1 MDLVLDFGNTSIK
14 VACFQEAEM
23 IDFFLTQELQ
33 SIQELIQQKQ
43 PNQIIISSVT
53 KQHLP
58 LLALKNVLELT
69 HQTKLPIKN
78 LYQTP
83 TTLGVDRLAGVIGAM
98 TRYPNQN
105 CLVIDAG
112 TCITYDFL
120 TKDREYL
127 GGSISPG
134 SQMRFQALNNFTDAL
149 PLEELNS
156 SVRLIG
162 TSTRTAIQSG
172 VFLGIGQEMNGI
184 IQDYE
189 AQFGQVQTIICGG
202 DAKSFESTIKA
213 HIFADSNLVLTGL
226 HTILRYNI
234 QS

>member
-14 VACFQEAEM
+14 VACFKENEI
-23 IDFFLTQELQ
+23 IDFFLTQELKP
-33 SIQELIQQKQ
+33 IQELIQQKQ

-58 LLALKNVLELT
+58 LLALENVMELT
-69 HQTKLPIKN
+69 HKTKLPIKN

-83 TTLGVDRLAGVIGAM
+83 NTLGVDRLAGVIGAM
-98 TRYPNQN
+98 AKFPNQH

-127 GGSISPG
+127 GGSISLG
-134 SQMRFQALNNFTDAL
+134 SQMRFQALNNFTNAL
-149 PLEELNS
+149 PLEKLNS
-156 SVRLIG
+156 SVGLIG

-172 VFLGIGQEMNGI
+172 VFHGIVHEINGI
-184 IQDYE
+184 IESYQT
-189 AQFGQVQTIICGG
+189 QFGNVHTIICGG
-202 DAKSFESTIKA
+202 DAKYFESTIKA